1 MPAPSPRTVPEL
13 LLERVAQTPDL
24 EAFRYPAGEGWE
36 SLSWR
41 RALDRV
47 RAVAAGLLDLGLEPE
62 ERCAIISGTR
72 IEWILADLG
81 ILCAGG
87 ATTTIYPSSMAD
99 ECVFILFDSSS
110 AIAFAENDEQVMK
123 LQARRPELPRLRH
136 VVTFDGNRSSDGF
149 VLRLSDLEERG
160 RAWDARHTGRL
171 DAVAR
176 AIRPDSLATLIYTSG
191 TTGRPKGVELTHDC
205 WVYEGEA
212 AEASGILPR
221 DQPLQFF
228 WLPLA
233 HSFGK
238 VLEAAQLRMGFVTA
252 IDGRVDKLVENL
264 AVVRPDFVCAV
275 PRVFEKVRNKVLQNA
290 RDGGA
295 VKQALFRWAM
305 RVGLEVSRAR
315 QQGRAPGPLLA
326 ARHAVADRLVFQKVR
341 ALFGGRLQLFVSGS
355 APLARDV
362 AEFFD
367 AAGVLIL
374 EGYGLTES
382 SAASF
387 CNRPER
393 PRIGSVGPPFPGTEV
408 RIALDGEVLLRGRC
422 IMRGYHNLPE
432 ETRVALED
440 GWLHTG
446 DIGQL
451 DDEGRL
457 LITDRKKD
465 LIKTSGGKYVA
476 PQELEGRLKALC
488 PHLSQVL
495 VHGDK
500 RNYVTALVT
509 LDSEAMKAWSE
520 RQGLPGVPLAE
531 LSQRP
536 EARALVQKAF
546 DELNASLPRF
556 ATVKKFTILPAEFT
570 EQNGEVTAS
579 LKLKRKLIEQR
590 YRGALDAMYARND
603 VAEPV

>member
-1 MPAPSPRTVPEL
+1 VPEL

-99 ECVFILFDSSS
+99 ECVFILFDSGS

-275 PRVFEKVRNKVLQNA
+275 PRVFEKVRNKVLQSA